1 MFLLV
6 VFLSLI
12 ICLVIIA
19 LPALLGLTKLEKNK
33 PGSKKKVKKSNEV
46 FTGYVSTAQEEQ
58 HKRDKLKEKINL
70 TNEDLPMKIS
80 LKGVDDS
87 GLRNRNHDK
96 LDTNRD
102 PNEYDYDLD
111 ELISEETERVRKE
124 TVAEF
129 YKDEMGKDKEELV

>member
-1 MFLLV
+1 
-6 VFLSLI
+6 
-12 ICLVIIA
+12 
-19 LPALLGLTKLEKNK
+19 
-33 PGSKKKVKKSNEV
+33 
-46 FTGYVSTAQEEQ
+46 
-58 HKRDKLKEKINL
+58 
-70 TNEDLPMKIS
+70 MKIS